1 MKTATKN
8 TKNVKNGF
16 QRLPKTYGALVA
28 MLPPRPIHD
37 DVDLAN
43 TTEMIDRLAGFALNA
58 DQEDYLAA
66 ISTFVEAYETERF
79 PIDDSQITPLEVLKA
94 LLAEHD
100 MTASDLGRL
109 LGNRT
114 LGAAILAGR
123 RNLSKAHIKKLA
135 EHFKVEPGL
144 FL

>member
-1 MKTATKN
+1 MSKTATKSN
-8 TKNVKNGF
+8 F
-16 QRLPKTYGALVA
+16 RRLPKTYGGLVA

-43 TTEMIDRLAGFALNA
+43 ASEMIDRLAGFELNA
-58 DQEDYLAA
+58 DQEDYLEAL
-66 ISTFVEAYETERF
+66 STFVEAYETERF
-79 PIDDSQITPLEVLKA
+79 PIDDSRIAPLDALKA

-135 EHFKVEPGL
+135 GHFKVEPGL

>member
-1 MKTATKN
+1 MSNTATRN
-8 TKNVKNGF
+8 DF
-16 QRLPKTYGALVA
+16 RRLPKTYVALVA
-28 MLPPRPIHD
+28 MLPPRPIRD

-43 TTEMIDRLAGFALNA
+43 ATEMIDRLAGFNLNE
-58 DQEDYLAA
+58 DQEDYLEAL
-66 ISTFVEAYETERF
+66 STFVEAYEAGRF
-79 PIDDSQITPLEVLKA
+79 PIDDSRITPLDALKA

>member
-1 MKTATKN
+1 MKSTSKQS
-8 TKNVKNGF
+8 F
-16 QRLPKTYGALVA
+16 RRMPKTCTALVA
-28 MLPPRPIHD
+28 MLPPRPLHD

-43 TTEMIDRLAGFALNA
+43 ATEVIDRLAGFPLNA
-58 DQEDYLAA
+58 DQEDYLEAL
-66 ISTFVEAYETERF
+66 STFVEAYEAERF
-79 PIDDSQITPLEVLKA
+79 PMDDSRIAPLDVLKA
-94 LLAEHD
+94 LLTEHG

-123 RNLSKAHIKKLA
+123 RSLSKAHIRKLA

>member
-1 MKTATKN
+1 MRKASTKRD
-8 TKNVKNGF
+8 F
-16 QRLPKTYGALVA
+16 RRLPKTYAGLVA
-28 MLPPRPIHD
+28 LLPPRPIHD

-43 TTEMIDRLAGFALNA
+43 ATEIIDRLAGFDLNE
-58 DQEDYLAA
+58 DQEDYLEA
-66 ISTFVEAYETERF
+66 ISTFVEAYEAERF
-79 PIDDSQITPLEVLKA
+79 PIDDSRITPLDALKT
-94 LLAEHD
+94 LLAEHE

-123 RNLSKAHIKKLA
+123 RGLSKTHIKTLA
-135 EHFKVEPGL
+135 ERFKVEPGL

>member
-1 MKTATKN
+1 MSNTAIQN
-8 TKNVKNGF
+8 DF
-16 QRLPKTYGALVA
+16 RRLPKTYGALVA
-28 MLPPRPIHD
+28 MLPPRPLHD

-43 TTEMIDRLAGFALNA
+43 ASEMIDRLAGFDLNA
-58 DQEDYLAA
+58 DQEDYLEAL
-66 ISTFVEAYETERF
+66 STFVEAYEAERF
-79 PIDDSQITPLEVLKA
+79 PIDDSRISPLDALKT
-94 LLAEHD
+94 LLGEHG
-100 MTASDLGRL
+100 MNASDLGRL

>member
-1 MKTATKN
+1 MSIAAIKN
-8 TKNVKNGF
+8 F
-16 QRLPKTYGALVA
+16 RRLPKTYGALVA
-28 MLPPRPIHD
+28 VLPPRPIHE

-43 TTEMIDRLAGFALNA
+43 ATEMIDRMAGFDLNA
-58 DQEDYLAA
+58 DQEDYLEALA
-66 ISTFVEAYETERF
+66 TFVEAYEAERF
-79 PIDDSQITPLEVLKA
+79 PLDDGRITPLAALKM
-94 LLAEHD
+94 LLTEHH

-135 EHFKVEPGL
+135 AHFHLEPGL

>member
-1 MKTATKN
+1 MSNTLTKN
-8 TKNVKNGF
+8 SF
-16 QRLPKTYGALVA
+16 RRLPKTYAALVA
-28 MLPPRPIHD
+28 TLPPRPIHD

-43 TTEMIDRLAGFALNA
+43 AAEMIDRLAGFELNA
-58 DQEDYLAA
+58 DQEDYLEA
-66 ISTFVEAYETERF
+66 ISTFVEAYEAERF
-79 PIDDSQITPLEVLKA
+79 PIDDSSITPLEALKA
-94 LLAEHD
+94 LVAGHG

-123 RNLSKAHIKKLA
+123 RDMSKAHIKKLA

>member
-1 MKTATKN
+1 MSNTAIKN
-8 TKNVKNGF
+8 DF
-16 QRLPKTYGALVA
+16 RRLPKTYGALVA

-43 TTEMIDRLAGFALNA
+43 ATEMIDRLAGFDLAA
-58 DQEDYLAA
+58 DQEDYLEAL
-66 ISTFVEAYETERF
+66 STFVEAYEINRF
-79 PIDDSQITPLEVLKA
+79 PIDDSRIAPLDALKT
-94 LLAEHD
+94 LLDEHG

-114 LGAAILAGR
+114 LGAAILTGR
-123 RNLSKAHIKKLA
+123 RGLSKTHIKKLA
-135 EHFKVEPGL
+135 ERFKVDPGL

>member
-1 MKTATKN
+1 MRMTT
-8 TKNVKNGF
+8 KNGF
-16 QRLPKTYGALVA
+16 QKLPKIYDALVS

-43 TTEMIDRLAGFALNA
+43 ATEMVDRLAGFDLSA
-58 DQEDYLAA
+58 DQEDYLEAL
-66 ISTFVEAYETERF
+66 STFIEAYEAGRF
-79 PIDDSQITPLEVLKA
+79 PIDDSRITPLEALKA
-94 LLAEHD
+94 LLREHG

-114 LGAAILAGR
+114 LGPAILTGR
-123 RNLSKAHIKKLA
+123 RAISKANIKKLS

>member
-1 MKTATKN
+1 MSKTATKN
-8 TKNVKNGF
+8 ALR
-16 QRLPKTYGALVA
+16 RLPKTYGGLVA
-28 MLPPRPIHD
+28 WLPPRPIHD

-43 TTEMIDRLAGFALNA
+43 ATEVIDRLAGFDLNA
-58 DQEDYLAA
+58 DQEDYLEAL
-66 ISTFVEAYETERF
+66 STFVEAYEAERF
-79 PIDDSQITPLEVLKA
+79 PMADSRIDPLDALKA

-114 LGAAILAGR
+114 LGAAILNGR
-123 RNLSKAHIKKLA
+123 RSLSKTHIKKLA

>member
-1 MKTATKN
+1 MNKASTKRSSR
-8 TKNVKNGF
+8 
-16 QRLPKTYGALVA
+16 RLPKTYAGLVA
-28 MLPPRPIHD
+28 LLPPRPIHD

-43 TTEMIDRLAGFALNA
+43 ATEIIDRLAGFKLSA
-58 DQEDYLAA
+58 DQEDYLEA
-66 ISTFVEAYETERF
+66 ISTFVEAYEAERF
-79 PIDDSQITPLEVLKA
+79 PIDDSRITPLDALKA
-94 LLAEHD
+94 LLAEHE

-109 LGNRT
+109 LDNRT

-123 RNLSKAHIKKLA
+123 RGLSKTHIRKLA

>member
-1 MKTATKN
+1 MSPGCKSR
-8 TKNVKNGF
+8 
-16 QRLPKTYGALVA
+16 RLPKTYGALVA
-28 MLPPRPIHD
+28 VLPPRPVHD

-43 TTEMIDRLAGFALNA
+43 ATEMIDRLAGFDLNA
-58 DQEDYLAA
+58 DQEDYLEAL
-66 ISTFVEAYETERF
+66 STFVEAYEAKRF
-79 PIDDSQITPLEVLKA
+79 PIDDARITPLDALKA
-94 LLAEHD
+94 LLVEHD

-123 RNLSKAHIKKLA
+123 RNMSKAHIKKLA

-144 FL
+144 FM